1 MKKIICIGECGLDI
15 IFAGGAP
22 VATTLSGRVAHVAML
37 LARMGLPVLMASEAA
52 ADPVGDEVVGRLAAA
67 GVNAE
72 IIDRFV
78 EGRTPVTIYTAAADT
93 AAVVTRYED
102 YSDECFD
109 IVWPRVDEADIIVV
123 GDYYAIDPRMRRRMA
138 QFLSHCAERKA
149 LVVYLPGYMMQQEPR
164 ITRVMPAIL
173 DNLEVADIVVTRSAD
188 LKQVF
193 GNGNAAEC
201 YRNHIGFYSGSL
213 INVDVAAGRIDYC
226 SSGDVVSLDIAA
238 ADAATADTLAWR
250 AGMIAGIVREL
261 HAMGVAHEG
270 LDTVSVA
277 ARRAIIDSGVK
288 AAAEAVKA
296 VAADPWIARHA

>member
-22 VATTLSGRVAHVAML
+22 VATTLSGRVAHVATL
-37 LARMGLPVLMASEAA
+37 LARMDLPVLMASEAA

-67 GVNAE
+67 GVDTA

-78 EGRTPVTIYTAAADT
+78 EGRTPVTIYTTDAAAP
-93 AAVVTRYED
+93 AVATRYED
-102 YSDECFD
+102 YRDECFD

-173 DNLEVADIVVTRSAD
+173 DNLEVADLVITRSAD

-193 GNGNAAEC
+193 GNGNATEC
-201 YRNHIGFYSGSL
+201 YRDHIGFYSGSL
-213 INVDVAAGRIDYC
+213 INVDAAAGRVDYC
-226 SSGDVVSLDIAA
+226 SSGDVVSIDLD
-238 ADAATADTLAWR
+238 ADATAADTLAR
-250 AGMIAGIVREL
+250 RSGMIAGIVREL

-270 LDTVSVA
+270 LDAISGG
-277 ARRAIIDSGVK
+277 ARRAIIESGLK
-288 AAAEAVKA
+288 AAAEAVAA
-296 VAADPWIARHA
+296 VAADPRIARHV